1 MSVRGTRFGVLAST
15 GGAVLARLMSSAWFR
30 DRLAVVVADR
40 PCGAIACAER
50 AGVPTVVVDEP
61 DARLRERALAD
72 AFDAHG
78 ADHILLFYTRLLRYD
93 LLERRVGTLWN
104 LHPSLLPAFPG
115 RHGFED
121 AIAAGARVL
130 GTTLHAVDAGCDTG
144 AVLLQ
149 TAFAR
154 EPDAVLAGTR
164 HRMFEQQVRGALQ
177 ACRWIAAGRVQVVEG
192 RVVVRDEP
200 APIVLDGALYSPG
213 LDDVEARTLVVPA
226 PVTAEVA
233 S

>member
-1 MSVRGTRFGVLAST
+1 MRVRGTRFGVLVST
-15 GGAVLARLMSSAWFR
+15 GGAVLARLLTSAWFR
-30 DRLAVVVADR
+30 DHLAVVVADR
-40 PCGAIACAER
+40 PCGAIECAER

-61 DARLRERALAD
+61 DAYLRERALAD
-72 AFDAHG
+72 VFDAHG
-78 ADHILLFYTRLLRYD
+78 ADHILLFYTRLLRHD
-93 LLERRVGTLWN
+93 LLVRRAGTLWN

-144 AVLLQ
+144 PVLLQ
-149 TAFAR
+149 TVFAR
-154 EPDAVLAGTR
+154 DPGASLAATR
-164 HRMFEQQVRGALQ
+164 HRLFEQQVRAALQ
-177 ACRWIAAGRVQVVEG
+177 ACRWLAAGRVAVVEG

-200 APIVLDGALYSPG
+200 APILLAGTLYAPG
-213 LDDVEARTLVVPA
+213 LDDAEAHTVVVPA
-226 PVTAEVA
+226 FVTAEVA